1 MIDTLEGECCVEDAL
16 KMVSLEEMQACAEE
30 ARGQLPHMNGKGGD
44 CWVVAIAYAP
54 IQDVKGWQPPL
65 LNELEFGSHQC

>member
-1 MIDTLEGECCVEDAL
+1 
-16 KMVSLEEMQACAEE
+16 
-30 ARGQLPHMNGKGGD
+30 MNSRRTWTEQQENLNYIVFRTYI
-44 CWVVAIAYAP
+44 CWVVAIACAP

>member
-1 MIDTLEGECCVEDAL
+1 MMGEEA
-16 KMVSLEEMQACAEE
+16 EEMRSRA
-30 ARGQLPHMNGKGGD
+30 K
-44 CWVVAIAYAP
+44 CWVVAIACAP

>member
-1 MIDTLEGECCVEDAL
+1 
-16 KMVSLEEMQACAEE
+16 MQACAEE

-44 CWVVAIAYAP
+44 CWVVAIACAP

>member
-1 MIDTLEGECCVEDAL
+1 LQQLQLEL
-16 KMVSLEEMQACAEE
+16 H
-30 ARGQLPHMNGKGGD
+30 LP
-44 CWVVAIAYAP
+44 CAP

>member
-1 MIDTLEGECCVEDAL
+1 
-16 KMVSLEEMQACAEE
+16 MQACAEE

-44 CWVVAIAYAP
+44 CWVVAIACAP

-65 LNELEFGSHQC
+65 LNELETVATIIDQRTSGAAMDAYK